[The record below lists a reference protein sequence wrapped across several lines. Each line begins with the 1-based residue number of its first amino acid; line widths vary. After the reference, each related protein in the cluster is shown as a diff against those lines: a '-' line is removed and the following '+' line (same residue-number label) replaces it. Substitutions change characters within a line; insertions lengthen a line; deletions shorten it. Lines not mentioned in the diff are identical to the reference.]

1 MRKNNEI
8 HWVKAMAVTAAMI
21 LLIISVSYSVIMW
34 INHREEE
41 NSFERLDEEAGEIA
55 SYMEERAE
63 RNREKLE
70 LIARVASQYDDLSS
84 QSLWSFLDAYA
95 GTDMMS
101 KLELLLPGDIVLT
114 EGGKR
119 VNAEG
124 VLSFEKEA
132 ALGAHIT
139 NRETDL
145 TDGSYIVRNYVP
157 VCRNGETVAMLYGVI
172 QLGNLPKELAESP
185 FGGKAAIYIID
196 GESGDFLLDTWH
208 SAEGGNIWAL
218 GERKMAPGYDH
229 EQLKQGLID
238 GKNGYVVFVSQT
250 VGEYLYFYY
259 EPIQINNWR
268 IALSVPES
276 VTFEKANEVKNVLN
290 IILVFESIAFILY
303 FLWMLRYVRT
313 ETSEKQHKLDTINY
327 MYDVEKLLFNAH
339 EKKENVTAAL
349 SKIAQILQAE
359 RVGLW
364 IVGKSQDDTV
374 FLWKREENAKDQ
386 EKAVQKDNTYAL
398 LEYFEMGN
406 RAFEADDAEMLRK
419 ILPDQEHHMI
429 HNIAAVPIETLDGG
443 ICGILASCNMK
454 GKKADASL
462 LESVKFSF
470 GMFCHNLTSFTEAK
484 EQGEK
489 DRLTGLYNRNRYEAD
504 LPRIKTRYRKSLACV
519 YLDVNGLHELN
530 NAKGHSAGDTML
542 KTVAMEIR
550 KQFGADLTYRIG
562 GDEFL
567 VFVPD
572 APEAETDRKLRK
584 LAETLEK
591 EDYHI
596 SAGVQWEEEISSI
609 ASLIKAAEKKMYAA
623 KKAYYDQEV
632 HDRRKKMRL

>member
-1 MRKNNEI
+1 MRKSNEI

-386 EKAVQKDNTYAL
+386 EKAVQKDNIYAL

>member
-386 EKAVQKDNTYAL
+386 EKAVQKDNIYAL

>member
-1 MRKNNEI
+1 MRKSNEI

-132 ALGAHIT
+132 ALGANIT

-386 EKAVQKDNTYAL
+386 EKAVQKDNIYAL

-419 ILPDQEHHMI
+419 ILPDQEHRMI

>member
-1 MRKNNEI
+1 MRKSNEI

-386 EKAVQKDNTYAL
+386 EKAVQKDNIYAL

-419 ILPDQEHHMI
+419 ILPDQEHRMI

>member
-1 MRKNNEI
+1 MRKSNEI

>member
-1 MRKNNEI
+1 MRKSNEI

-327 MYDVEKLLFNAH
+327 IYDVEKLLFNAH

-386 EKAVQKDNTYAL
+386 EKAVQKDNIYAL

>member
-1 MRKNNEI
+1 
-8 HWVKAMAVTAAMI
+8 MAVTAAMI

-386 EKAVQKDNTYAL
+386 EKAVQKDNIYAL

>member
-1 MRKNNEI
+1 MRKSNEI

-419 ILPDQEHHMI
+419 ILPDQEHRMI
-429 HNIAAVPIETLDGG
+429 HNIAAVPIENLDGG

>member
-339 EKKENVTAAL
+339 EKK
-349 SKIAQILQAE
+349 
-359 RVGLW
+359 
-364 IVGKSQDDTV
+364 
-374 FLWKREENAKDQ
+374 
-386 EKAVQKDNTYAL
+386 
-398 LEYFEMGN
+398 
-406 RAFEADDAEMLRK
+406 
-419 ILPDQEHHMI
+419 
-429 HNIAAVPIETLDGG
+429 
-443 ICGILASCNMK
+443 
-454 GKKADASL
+454 
-462 LESVKFSF
+462 
-470 GMFCHNLTSFTEAK
+470 
-484 EQGEK
+484 
-489 DRLTGLYNRNRYEAD
+489 
-504 LPRIKTRYRKSLACV
+504 KT
-519 YLDVNGLHELN
+519 
-530 NAKGHSAGDTML
+530 
-542 KTVAMEIR
+542 
-550 KQFGADLTYRIG
+550 
-562 GDEFL
+562 
-567 VFVPD
+567 
-572 APEAETDRKLRK
+572 
-584 LAETLEK
+584 
-591 EDYHI
+591 
-596 SAGVQWEEEISSI
+596 
-609 ASLIKAAEKKMYAA
+609 
-623 KKAYYDQEV
+623 
-632 HDRRKKMRL
+632 

>member
-1 MRKNNEI
+1 MRKSNEI

-21 LLIISVSYSVIMW
+21 LRIISVSYSVIMW

-386 EKAVQKDNTYAL
+386 EKAVQKDNIYAL